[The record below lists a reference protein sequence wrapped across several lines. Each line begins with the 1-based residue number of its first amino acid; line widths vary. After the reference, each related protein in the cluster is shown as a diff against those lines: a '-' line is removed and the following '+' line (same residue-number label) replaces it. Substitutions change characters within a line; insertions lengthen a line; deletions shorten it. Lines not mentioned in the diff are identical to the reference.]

1 MGGDGGGIT
10 PEEKIPPPSGLKNCN
25 SPPIWISYSPPTKCV
40 LPPLNPKIFGA
51 LRAQI
56 YSSDSHSYNIKYRVI
71 FQMRVSNGINFTI
84 KIDLFYCLKLLS
96 KYIKSHETFTY
107 YSPLSRE
114 CSRAI
119 PPPSP
124 KIPPPDSPPS
134 GGGAFPPHPE
144 VPGESPEMY
153 IK

>member
-1 MGGDGGGIT
+1 M
-10 PEEKIPPPSGLKNCN
+10 PAPC
-25 SPPIWISYSPPTKCV
+25 
-40 LPPLNPKIFGA
+40 LNLKIFGA
-51 LRAQI
+51 LHAQI

-134 GGGAFPPHPE
+134 GGGAFPPPSR
-144 VPGESPEMY
+144 SPRGKPWQHWRLFNFTERMFLGTEELKCR
-153 IK
+153 IHIQL